1 MTAEKEIFYFEL
13 TDTFSGEANYC
24 WVDRYR
30 IEAHNIGDA
39 ISQLNAYTGYDF
51 PKNESYRDRWDDA
64 DACVCA
70 FDVTEEMFDCSSHFA
85 EFNPEFR
92 EI

>member
-1 MTAEKEIFYFEL
+1 MTAEKETYYFEI

-24 WVDRYR
+24 WVDRYK
-30 IEAHNIGDA
+30 IEAHNIEDA

-51 PKNESYRDRWDDA
+51 PEEETYRDRWDA
-64 DACVCA
+64 KNACVCA
-70 FDVTEEMFDCSSHFA
+70 FDCGESVHDSPQFA
-85 EFNPEFR
+85 EDFR